1 LTPEE
6 LIHRAERA
14 KQLLAEPLIAD
25 SLKRLETDIF
35 EAWARTGIRDKEG
48 QHELLLML
56 QTTRKF
62 RALLEQIVMT
72 GEMEAHQIKTPRL
85 KRELERFGIYN

>member
-35 EAWARTGIRDKEG
+35 EAWAKTGIRDKEG
-48 QHELLLML
+48 QHELLLMM
-56 QTTRKF
+56 QTARKF
-62 RALLEQIVMT
+62 RALFEQIVIT
-72 GEMEAHQIKTPRL
+72 GEIESGRLKTPQL
-85 KRELERFGIYN
+85 KRTLERFGIY